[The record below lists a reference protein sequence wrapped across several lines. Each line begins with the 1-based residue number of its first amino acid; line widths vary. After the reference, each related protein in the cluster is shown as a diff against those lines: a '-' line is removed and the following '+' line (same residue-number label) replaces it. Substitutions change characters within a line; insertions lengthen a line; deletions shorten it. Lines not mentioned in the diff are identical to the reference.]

1 MYHKERMMILARR
14 ITCGMAMVSTLGAFA
29 IVFGSCSTDTTSA
42 QEPAW
47 HAPFNQA
54 TAAGRAWSSAPRV
67 NNPTR
72 GYIGRTSQGASVWR
86 QNQQTVRHYS
96 SLPPYPP
103 HRMYATPA
111 PRRWTEVT
119 RPTRSWS
126 SSSARPFRGL
136 FARRWR

>member
-1 MYHKERMMILARR
+1 MVLSRR
-14 ITCGMAMVSTLGAFA
+14 ITRGMAMVSTLGAFA
-29 IVFGSCSTDTTSA
+29 IAFGACSTETTSA

-54 TAAGRAWSSAPRV
+54 TAAGRAWSSSPRIY
-67 NNPTR
+67 NPTR
-72 GYIGRTSQGASVWR
+72 GYMGRSSHSTPTWR
-86 QNQQTVRHYS
+86 QNQQTVRLYN
-96 SLPPYPP
+96 SLPPYPS
-103 HRMYATPA
+103 HRTYATPA
-111 PRRWTEVT
+111 PRRWTAVT